1 MKLTYCALWSL
12 TCFVHC
18 SCEKKLQPET
28 VLLGGTM
35 GSHWAVTLAKP
46 LSDEQGFNL
55 REELQGRLDALE
67 QTFSHWRD
75 DSELSRWNAQSTTEW
90 VPVSIDM
97 AAVVSRALEL
107 SAASGGALDVTVA
120 PLVRLWG
127 FAPSSTEQTSK
138 HRVPSKEAIEAA
150 MQHCGWR
157 KLEVRQSP
165 PALRKLDAEVQINLS
180 SVVEGY
186 AADQLGSLLLAHGIS
201 DALIDVG
208 GEMLAMGLN
217 RHGKPWQVGIQTPS
231 ALPGEAMTAVP
242 LSQQALATSGT
253 YRQHFESGGQS
264 FSHIL
269 DPRTGRPVQHR
280 LVSVSVIHERAVM
293 ADGWATALMVL
304 GPKEGRELAERLGL
318 RAIFIEAED
327 APTK

>member
-1 MKLTYCALWSL
+1 MRLHFKAGWLLTG
-12 TCFVHC
+12 FVFC
-18 SCEKKLQPET
+18 SCEKKPQQEP
-28 VLLGGTM
+28 VMLGDTM

-46 LSDEQGFNL
+46 LSNEQGSNL
-55 REELQGRLDALE
+55 REELQGRLNALE

-75 DSELSRWNAQSTTEW
+75 DSELSKWNAQSTTEW
-90 VPVSIDM
+90 VPVSSDM
-97 AAVVSRALEL
+97 VIVVSRALEL
-107 SAASGGALDVTVA
+107 SAASSGALDATVA

-127 FAPSSTEQTSK
+127 FAPGSASQ
-138 HRVPSKEAIEAA
+138 RVVPSDEAINAILR
-150 MQHCGWR
+150 HCGWR
-157 KLEVRQSP
+157 MLEVRQSP
-165 PALRKLDAEVQINLS
+165 PALRKLDTELQINLS

-186 AADQLGSLLLAHGIS
+186 AADQLGTLLQAHGIS

-208 GEMLAMGLN
+208 GEMLALGLN
-217 RHGKPWQVGIQTPS
+217 AHGKPWQVGIQTPS

-253 YRQHFESGGQS
+253 YRQHFESNGQS
-264 FSHIL
+264 FSHII

-280 LVSVSVIHERAVM
+280 LVSVSVIHEQGVM

-318 RAIFIEAED
+318 RAVFIEAED